1 MVTNSNNSTISKNV
15 RNKKRGIVNNILYTP
30 PNMRRHL
37 PTSTSSD
44 TAVFKKKQEKGTIDV
59 WWLYDD
65 GGLTMLIPYIISL
78 RHDWNQCKMRVFALA
93 NHKHEI
99 ETEQKK

>member
-30 PNMRRHL
+30 PNMRRQI
-37 PTSTSSD
+37 PKSVSD
-44 TAVFKKKQEKGTIDV
+44 SAVFKKRQYRSTIDV

-78 RHDWNQCKMRVFALA
+78 RHDWSQCRMRVFALA
-93 NHKHEI
+93 NNKNEI
-99 ETEQKK
+99 ETEHKK